1 MSTVTV
7 NLSQAALNAC
17 VAMHTGGDTT
27 TLADSVDIFFQASH
41 TFSATHPYYSS
52 ASLNGSTGR
61 LNFADGGYEL
71 YTGIVDLTPG
81 ADNGHATATAIE
93 EYAPNAYRLSFGG
106 KLNFDYATTANGTSI
121 GGGAGTLTSASL
133 QTLVPSTSSAYN
145 SQLGNV
151 NLSMHG
157 NLLTNMDGSFTGTVN
172 SFSATAEHLLAS
184 SSLSGNFKVS
194 GNGTTIGMGLASVSM
209 SGTLTGFADLY
220 ADGSQVTMT
229 GASLAV
235 TGTSVIDERMFLD
248 AANFSGNDVISV
260 TLPASVTTPWV
271 IASGSGDDA
280 VTLRGGGGALSV
292 NAGAGNDTIALLDYG
307 HAVDGGDGFDI
318 VSLAASRS
326 AFSITKNGDSFVLA
340 AAGQGNDVLR
350 HVETLKFS
358 DTTLSLEYNDVVQAL
373 YVAYFG
379 RAADTGALANFQQQ
393 LAILSAPHDFA
404 GVSAAYNT
412 NAGIRALID
421 SFGGS
426 DESKALYSGDTTSFV
441 TAIYKNILSRAPDA
455 EGLNFWVDA
464 IDHHGLTKANASLS
478 IMAGALSNST
488 TQGKLDA
495 ALIGNRTTIASDF
508 SFAIDTPAE
517 MNAYSG
523 NAAAASVRAMLVTVT
538 ADTDLSAFQ
547 ATIKATLDSLANA
560 SAHVSLVGIPGHD
573 GGLVA

>member
-7 NLSQAALNAC
+7 NLSQAALNAS
-17 VAMHTGGDTT
+17 VAMHTGSDTT

-41 TFSATHPYYSS
+41 SFSAAHPYYSS

-71 YTGIVDLTPG
+71 YTGIVDVTPG

-93 EYAPNAYRLSFGG
+93 EYAPNAFRLSFGG
-106 KLNFDYATTANGTSI
+106 KLNFDYTLTANGTSI
-121 GGGAGTLTSASL
+121 SGGAGTLTSANL
-133 QTLVPSTSSAYN
+133 QTLLPSTSSAYN

-151 NLSMHG
+151 NLSLHG
-157 NLLTNMDGSFTGTVN
+157 NLLTSMDGSFKGTVS

-184 SSLSGNFKVS
+184 SSLNGNFSVS
-194 GNGTTIGMGLASVSM
+194 GNGSDIGMNLASVAM
-209 SGTLTGFADLY
+209 SGTLAGFADLY
-220 ADGSQVTMT
+220 ADGSQVSMT

-235 TGTSVIDERMFLD
+235 TGASVIDERMFLD

-260 TLPASVTTPWV
+260 TLPASVTTPWA
-271 IASGSGDDA
+271 IAAGSGDDA

-292 NAGAGNDTIALLDYG
+292 NAGAGNDTITLLDNA
-307 HAVDGGDGFDI
+307 HTVDGGDGADT
-318 VSLAASRS
+318 VSMAATRS

-340 AAGQGNDVLR
+340 TAGQGNAVLR

-358 DTTLSLEYNDVVQAL
+358 DAALSLEYNDVVQAL

-393 LAILSAPHDFA
+393 LAILNAPHDFA
-404 GVSAAYNT
+404 GVSAAYNA

-478 IMAGALSNST
+478 IMAGALSNTT

-517 MNAYSG
+517 TQAYSG
-523 NAAAASVRAMLVTVT
+523 DAAAATVRAMLATVT
-538 ADTDLSAFQ
+538 ASTDLAAFQ
-547 ATIKATLDSLANA
+547 ATVQTTLANMTN
-560 SAHVSLVGIPGHD
+560 HVGLVGIADH
-573 GGLVA
+573 GGAFVV